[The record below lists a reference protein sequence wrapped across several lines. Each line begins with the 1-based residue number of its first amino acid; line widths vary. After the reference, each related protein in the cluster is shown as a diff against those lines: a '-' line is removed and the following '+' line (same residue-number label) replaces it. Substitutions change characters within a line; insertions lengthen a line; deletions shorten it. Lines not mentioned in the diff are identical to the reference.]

1 MGNVGHHVGNAPAGK
16 IWHQEKNKD
25 VEEQKNLLTLI

>member
-16 IWHQEKNKD
+16 IWHQDEQTKN
-25 VEEQKNLLTLI
+25 VEEQRNLLT